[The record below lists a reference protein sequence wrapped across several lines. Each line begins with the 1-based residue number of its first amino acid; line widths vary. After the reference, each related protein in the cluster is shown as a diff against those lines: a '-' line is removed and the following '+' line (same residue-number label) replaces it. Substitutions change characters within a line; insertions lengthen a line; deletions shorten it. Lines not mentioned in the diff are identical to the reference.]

1 MKNQFIPY
9 EQSFELAELGFD
21 KPCFGIFYF
30 NSINGEP
37 LFLIEERGSKY
48 SVAKGYAGGILSPL
62 YQQAFEW
69 FIENYGKN
77 GILFSD
83 GCQWTFDLRWEDD
96 DDYGYPSIQ
105 FPKREVGRE
114 MFDTYEEARFGCLR
128 KLIEIVKNK

>member
-1 MKNQFIPY
+1 MEKEFIPY
-9 EQSFELAELGFD
+9 EQALELKQLGFD
-21 KPCFGIFYF
+21 EPCVKEFHKQMLIT
-30 NSINGEP
+30 NSCGDEMTNSE
-37 LFLIEERGSKY
+37 LIYLYGKEDN
-48 SVAKGYAGGILSPL
+48 VIAAPL
-62 YQQAFEW
+62 YQQSFRW

-114 MFDTYEEARFGCLR
+114 MFDTYEEARFECLK
-128 KLIEIVKNK
+128 KLIEIVKTK